1 MEVSREVEDIQSLSP
16 EVPRSYIEHPNLSP
30 VHEEVSIV
38 NSGTKRSKKECTY
51 AQIETSF

>member
-1 MEVSREVEDIQSLSP
+1 MQVSREVEDIQSLSP